1 MVIGLLTLEL
11 LLPDALHLKA
21 KRSLL
26 RPLLEA
32 VRRDWNAAAAEVDH
46 RDAWQRATI
55 AVVTVNSDEPGA
67 HRTLTEIAGHVEGR
81 PGLRLL
87 DFTVEM
93 L

>member
-11 LLPDALHLKA
+11 LLPDSLHLKA

-26 RPLLEA
+26 QPLLGA
-32 VRRDWNAAAAEVDH
+32 VRRDWNAAAAEVAH

-55 AVVTVNSDEPGA
+55 AVVTVNTDGAQA
-67 HRTLTEIAGHVEGR
+67 HRTLTEIAGYVEAR
-81 PGLRLL
+81 PGIRML
-87 DFTVEM
+87 DVTVEM